1 MINIK
6 VVSQDLKFRALMFE
20 KSLLGE
26 NNIEREN
33 AENLY
38 HIILIN
44 HWLLGT
50 KTKLNM
56 LLYITEGELFQF

>member
-1 MINIK
+1 
-6 VVSQDLKFRALMFE
+6 MFE
-20 KSLLGE
+20 KPLLGK

-56 LLYITEGELFQF
+56 FLYITEGELFQF